1 MAEFDYKSLLGEIRS
16 LARIEFDYAKLTA
29 VEKLSVLL
37 SAVGVALVLL
47 IIGACMLFNL
57 SSALVAWLNEL
68 TACLWA
74 SYLIVAAL
82 LLVVLL
88 IVLKCR
94 KGLIVDPITRFVT
107 KLFIKPNDE
116 QQ

>member
-1 MAEFDYKSLLGEIRS
+1 MAEFDYKSLLGEIKS
-16 LARIEFDYAKLTA
+16 YASVQFDYAKLTA

-68 TACLWA
+68 IGCLWA

-94 KGLIVDPITRFVT
+94 KVLIVDPITRFVT